1 MRFQNSIRIVDVDFY
16 MASPLNGL
24 DVMYSDF
31 RGIFINQVPVIRVF
45 GSTETGEKI
54 CTHVHGV
61 FPYIYIPYSGENDI
75 NAQIY
80 KIAIH
85 IDKALNISMN
95 QASSNNQHV
104 YKISLV
110 SAYPFYGYH
119 AKQHQ
124 FLKIY
129 LYNPSLIRK
138 LSGLLQTD
146 AILGKV
152 YQPHESHLSFVLQF
166 MIDYNLHGMST
177 MQVSDMKIRRPAG
190 LVIEEDNDLYLPD
203 NINRISTC
211 ELEADVLAT
220 NIINRLEIA
229 TGNLAVNP
237 GIKALW
243 EDEKQRRRNKNEES
257 QIESC
262 LTLKNMEAKPTNSQI
277 VYKRLL
283 LDRLAALSTDNA
295 DVKSK
300 CLDTSVYPAETPS
313 SLSVQ
318 NASFIENHSQSSNNS
333 FSLDSSS
340 LDTTLTPSNDLEMNN
355 TLDGNFLDILE
366 DLNENP
372 ENSLQEDS
380 ILSQVVDDNQEED
393 SMDLNW
399 PMQPATPIKISVDE
413 KEANE
418 SDDDMWNETLDT
430 TLIPQ
435 LDGNDDVLDTSN
447 ENVKLEVLPK
457 TFKIN
462 FSNSSIE
469 EDPVSGSN
477 KLATQSQPI
486 TKSGRDMPLL
496 GNEQGIKN
504 NVTAFAKFKTKV
516 HLKSKLRLILSKCIK
531 RNLDKKT
538 IKIPLTRICV
548 KKRKYIV
555 KKSAKQILQVSEKQK
570 EEVKI
575 INALDNG
582 VKPKFII
589 KSKFIYTLQ
598 EFRAKFKESSL
609 FDVKIRYPNGET
621 FLFSYNKVDLYPVV
635 RKIRIIKKKKV
646 ANRKQSKS
654 SNFNEQSK
662 ALNISE
668 NSPKNISD
676 ESMSKLIESANPQHI
691 CQAINFLK
699 RKFENHMSELKK
711 DFYEITCPA
720 AGVNSKPE
728 ISSPKKIKLEPELA
742 SLNNNNYL
750 EPSTSEIYYFP
761 EPNNDQVVEIKTEPK
776 KRGRKRKIKKV
787 VQIKNENEKHVRRRR
802 SKNKI
807 RPVQEHTMV
816 TRNKLK
822 KATDKN
828 ATKTYKIFLDG
839 NCDSSSSE
847 EETITL
853 KKRKL
858 SQNSDSPRYSTLPVL
873 ISSSEKGATRESPFS
888 KENNKTEP
896 KLIKQIHS
904 KESLL
909 FDRVKRQLNFCDTTL
924 VEEQILC
931 NLKSSHIDV
940 NNQTNFE
947 PTSQTIIESSEFG
960 SLETTSQVIESSESP
975 LESSS
980 SSENESPLNKSYF
993 ERNLKLLSKSE
1004 KYDAEAHFVPVEGS
1018 SKISSDCL
1026 QKSFNDSQKNVISSS
1041 NESSELCQPGQKE
1054 ITNTLRNI
1062 TSQSS
1067 EEDPFEAP
1075 DHNEMNNI
1083 TIRILSQVSEK
1094 NMFPSNHSS
1103 EENKQ
1108 SIESLNSELLLVDR
1122 ILKPKRKAPTKSDVL
1137 LSLDFYKLPHVINPP
1152 PFFSNVE
1159 DVTGGIEVG
1168 LSLLKVLSK
1177 TTLHLLE
1184 FETTLDTFNTI
1195 RKMYMNSVAKN
1206 IKINRS
1212 NINQIILSC
1221 SKTREVILAPV
1232 RRPPLKDSVKN
1243 WLLFRTQKEK
1253 TPEKKF
1259 ERTKIFIPQSP
1270 TGSDDDT
1277 DLSLTLTPCTPSS
1290 QTTHSRNSEPGTPK
1304 LSIERSSPSI
1314 SNARSKKR
1322 ILKSSQA
1329 NTIKLGKS
1337 LLGSQEKSNNSC
1349 DLTGV
1354 SMNNTFGFNLS
1365 VKNLQNARALLEHHF
1380 LTVLIMEIHVRTRGD
1395 LKPNPEYDNT
1405 CAIFYSILNDFPEND
1420 KKALKSRGAIVLNT
1434 LPLKPESMMPLLDGI
1449 IDCDI
1454 TYVNTETELIDR
1466 FLELIQYWDPDILAG
1481 YEIEMLSWGYLID
1494 RASIL
1499 GYNLIPLLGRIKESS
1514 DKYIRDGPQGELK
1527 ITGRITLDVW
1537 RLMRHEISLQ
1547 SYTFES
1553 IAYHILHKRVPSY
1566 TFKKLTFWWD
1576 HLSHLYRHR
1585 TVHHYLF
1592 RVDQILELFDKLDL
1606 VGRTSELA
1614 RLFGIQFYEVLSRG
1628 SQFRVESM
1636 MLRLAKPLNFIPV
1649 SPSVQQRAK
1658 MKAPEYTPLVLE
1670 PESKL
1675 YVDPVVVLDFQSLYP
1690 SIMIAYNYCFSTC
1703 IGKVE
1708 RLGKNTP
1715 FEFGATQL
1723 KISKKR
1729 VEKLVKADMINFSP
1743 CGVGFVK
1750 SKIREGI
1757 VPRMLKEIL
1766 ETRLMV
1772 KNSMKQ
1778 NKEDAVLKR
1787 VLHNRQLGLKLIANV
1802 TYGYTSAN
1810 FSGRMPAIE
1819 VGDSVV
1825 SKGRETLQRA
1835 IALVDNTPEWG
1846 AKVVYGDTDSLFI
1859 LFPGRSKEWAFDVG
1873 KKIADVVT
1881 EDNPD
1886 PVKLKFEKV
1895 YQPCILQTK
1904 KRYVGYMYESPD
1916 QKEPIYEAK
1925 GIETV
1930 RRDGCPA
1937 VSKMLEKC
1945 LRLVFETK
1953 DVSIIKKYILRQFN
1967 KIIAGRISIQDFT
1980 FAKEYRGASSYR
1992 PGACVPSLELA
2003 RKWKA
2008 EDKRSEPRRGERV
2021 PYVIVNGPPGLPII
2035 KLVRSP
2041 RELLADP
2048 SLRPN
2053 ALYYITR
2060 VIIPPINRCL
2070 TLIGADLHIWFN
2082 QMPRKHI
2089 QVLPTSSPGKKS
2101 TISQYFSTTS
2111 CASCGEQTKTG
2122 LCNDCCLNAQTTVVN
2137 LTQKIKK
2144 WEQNNYEVNL
2154 ICQSCTKSVVDISCA
2169 SLDCPIYYRRV
2180 QTGRDLQQSS
2190 FARQLLLSEF

>member
-447 ENVKLEVLPK
+447 ENVKL
-457 TFKIN
+457 
-462 FSNSSIE
+462 
-469 EDPVSGSN
+469 
-477 KLATQSQPI
+477 
-486 TKSGRDMPLL
+486 
-496 GNEQGIKN
+496 
-504 NVTAFAKFKTKV
+504 
-516 HLKSKLRLILSKCIK
+516 
-531 RNLDKKT
+531 
-538 IKIPLTRICV
+538 
-548 KKRKYIV
+548 
-555 KKSAKQILQVSEKQK
+555 
-570 EEVKI
+570 
-575 INALDNG
+575 
-582 VKPKFII
+582 
-589 KSKFIYTLQ
+589 
-598 EFRAKFKESSL
+598 
-609 FDVKIRYPNGET
+609 
-621 FLFSYNKVDLYPVV
+621 
-635 RKIRIIKKKKV
+635 
-646 ANRKQSKS
+646 
-654 SNFNEQSK
+654 
-662 ALNISE
+662 
-668 NSPKNISD
+668 
-676 ESMSKLIESANPQHI
+676 
-691 CQAINFLK
+691 
-699 RKFENHMSELKK
+699 
-711 DFYEITCPA
+711 
-720 AGVNSKPE
+720 
-728 ISSPKKIKLEPELA
+728 
-742 SLNNNNYL
+742 
-750 EPSTSEIYYFP
+750 
-761 EPNNDQVVEIKTEPK
+761 
-776 KRGRKRKIKKV
+776 
-787 VQIKNENEKHVRRRR
+787 
-802 SKNKI
+802 
-807 RPVQEHTMV
+807 VQEHTMV